1 MMFILFRINVYSMI
15 AHSSIPSLGSNQI
28 FLVYSKNLE
37 MSDIP
42 QLALFVISQV
52 NNIKMVSFYLSFKN
66 VIQVEIHH
74 LLLVS

>member
-1 MMFILFRINVYSMI
+1 MFILFRINVYSMI

>member
-1 MMFILFRINVYSMI
+1 MFILFRINVYSMI
-15 AHSSIPSLGSNQI
+15 AHSSIPSVGSNQI
-28 FLVYSKNLE
+28 FFVYSKNLE